1 MRRLIPAYI
10 RIPVFFFIIVGIVE
24 YFVDSG
30 ELPAFL
36 EYTEV
41 QLFLLLVLL
50 ILIAIE
56 VIINALEHV
65 MLYKLDQE
73 AKAKFLEH
81 KKLKTPIWIKN
92 TYKKLQ
98 GSKPIEKEHE
108 IILDHDYDGIK
119 ELNNDLPPWWLYS
132 FYISIIFAVVYMAKY
147 HILDGDT
154 QLDEYNTQMAEAK
167 LEIEEYKKTA
177 KDLVDYNTVQMLEGE
192 DLKAG
197 ENIWNQNCAVCHM
210 ADGGGGIGPNM
221 TDDYYILGG
230 GIKNIFKT
238 ISEGGRPGKGME
250 AWSKKG
256 LRASQ
261 IAQVSSYIVTLNGT
275 TPANP
280 KDAEGEL
287 WENNEDQKEDEQP
300 KGQTTIEEQIEEIN

>member
-56 VIINALEHV
+56 VIIDALEHV
-65 MLYKLDQE
+65 MLYKLDE
-73 AKAKFLEH
+73 KSKEKFLES
-81 KKLKTPIWIKN
+81 KKIKTPRWIKN
-92 TYKKLQ
+92 TYKKLV
-98 GSKPIEKEHE
+98 GSKPIEEEHD

-119 ELNNDLPPWWLYS
+119 ELDNNLPPWWLYS
-132 FYISIIFAVVYMAKY
+132 FYISMLFAVIYMAKY
-147 HILDGDT
+147 HLMDGES

-167 LEIEEYKKTA
+167 LQIEAYKKTA
-177 KDLVDYNTVQMLEGE
+177 KDLVDYTTVEMLEGN

-197 ENIWNQNCAVCHM
+197 KKIWEQNCAVCHM
-210 ADGGGGIGPNM
+210 VDGGGGIGPNM
-221 TDDYYILGG
+221 TDNYYIQGG

-238 ISEGGRPGKGME
+238 ISDGGRPGKGME

-256 LRASQ
+256 LSASQ
-261 IAQVSSYIVTLNGT
+261 IAQVSSYVVTLNGT

-280 KDAEGEL
+280 KDKEGEL
-287 WENNEDQKEDEQP
+287 W
-300 KGQTTIEEQIEEIN
+300 IEEIMETNENQTEETN

>member
-1 MRRLIPAYI
+1 MRRLFPAYI

-30 ELPAFL
+30 DLPAFL

-56 VIINALEHV
+56 VIIAALEHV
-65 MLYKLDQE
+65 ILFKLDDE
-73 AKAKFLEH
+73 AKAKFLEA
-81 KKLKTPIWIKN
+81 KKIKTPAWIKK
-92 TYKKLQ
+92 TYKKLL
-98 GSKPIEKEHE
+98 GTKAIEDEHE
-108 IILDHDYDGIK
+108 LILDHDYDGIK
-119 ELNNDLPPWWLYS
+119 ELNNNLPPWWLYS
-132 FYISIIFAVVYMAKY
+132 FYISIIFAVVYMVKY
-147 HILDGDT
+147 HIMDGDS
-154 QLDEYNTQMAEAK
+154 QIDEYHTQMAEAQ
-167 LEIEEYKKTA
+167 LQIEEYKKAA
-177 KDLVDYNTVQMLEGE
+177 KDLVDYNSVEMLEGE

-197 ENIWNQNCAVCHM
+197 KEIWEQNCAVCHM

-238 ISEGGRPGKGME
+238 TSEGGRPGKGME

-256 LRASQ
+256 LKASQ

-280 KDAEGEL
+280 KEPEGEL
-287 WENNEDQKEDEQP
+287 WENNED
-300 KGQTTIEEQIEEIN
+300 